1 MDITQLVLLSVRWHT
16 FNKKM
21 QENINE
27 LIDINL
33 KLLSESQGGK
43 LFHID
48 FVDENSKRLKDSQ
61 RFSEI
66 LVKKGLVDLEPT
78 KRMRCD
84 ITEYGFNIAKNGGWL
99 NYLER
104 KAEQE
109 KQVKKEDKE
118 KENLEF
124 ELAKSQGWSDVGAAF
139 AGREVATDFAMR
151 GNSKFLNFWS
161 RNTLFFNA
169 GLQANFDFFLFF
181 F

>member
-118 KENLEF
+118 NPRTHLLE
-124 ELAKSQGWSDVGAAF
+124 
-139 AGREVATDFAMR
+139 
-151 GNSKFLNFWS
+151 
-161 RNTLFFNA
+161 TLLIKVFFMA
-169 GLQANFDFFLFF
+169 
-181 F
+181 

>member
-1 MDITQLVLLSVRWHT
+1 
-16 FNKKM
+16 M

-124 ELAKSQGWSDVGAAF
+124 ELAKSNLEANNLNKKIAKQNEKNQKNNRIATWINVSVG
-139 AGREVATDFAMR
+139 VI
-151 GNSKFLNFWS
+151 NV
-161 RNTLFFNA
+161 
-169 GLQANFDFFLFF
+169 GLLVWQILKDK
-181 F
+181 

>member
-78 KRMRCD
+78 KRMRGD

-124 ELAKSQGWSDVGAAF
+124 ELAKSNLEANNLNKKIAKQNEKNQKNNRIATWINVSVG
-139 AGREVATDFAMR
+139 VI
-151 GNSKFLNFWS
+151 NV
-161 RNTLFFNA
+161 
-169 GLQANFDFFLFF
+169 GLLVWQILKDK
-181 F
+181 

>member
-61 RFSEI
+61 RFS
-66 LVKKGLVDLEPT
+66 VKFICRIDHFRSSEDLLRIF
-78 KRMRCD
+78 K
-84 ITEYGFNIAKNGGWL
+84 L
-99 NYLER
+99 
-104 KAEQE
+104 
-109 KQVKKEDKE
+109 
-118 KENLEF
+118 
-124 ELAKSQGWSDVGAAF
+124 
-139 AGREVATDFAMR
+139 
-151 GNSKFLNFWS
+151 
-161 RNTLFFNA
+161 
-169 GLQANFDFFLFF
+169 
-181 F
+181 